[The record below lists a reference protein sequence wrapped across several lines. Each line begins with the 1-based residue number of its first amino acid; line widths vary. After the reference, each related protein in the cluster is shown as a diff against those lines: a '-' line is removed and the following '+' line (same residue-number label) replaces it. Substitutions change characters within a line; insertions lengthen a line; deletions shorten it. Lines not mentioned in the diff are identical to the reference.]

1 MTAGADKAPRL
12 RRSLLATPGNVEA
25 KVLKSAGLPVDVL
38 MLDLEDGVPGTDDA
52 KAQARDVLGRC
63 IRGHAFATREI
74 AIRINGPR
82 TPWFRDDLAFVTT
95 LDIPTVVVPM
105 VEDAEDMVRVE
116 RELDDLKAP
125 ESLGL
130 ILLIETP
137 AAVLNLPE
145 MVKASPRT
153 NGLIAGGLDYAM
165 CMHSLS
171 ILPFQTDAG
180 GHRHD
185 EDLLYMRQRILAV
198 ARAHGLSALDAM
210 RPGEIS
216 DLAAI
221 RADAAYARWLG
232 FDGIDF
238 YHPAFIDLANEVF
251 TPSAEELAW
260 ADKVLAP
267 NSGGEAGATASRKV
281 DGRVVLPQH
290 VEIAKRLRALAA
302 AIGAHT

>member
-1 MTAGADKAPRL
+1 MTGGADTAPRL

-38 MLDLEDGVPGTDDA
+38 MLDLEDGVPGTNEA

-82 TPWFRDDLAFVTT
+82 TPWFQDDLAFVTT

-125 ESLGL
+125 ERLAL

-137 AAVLNLPE
+137 AAVLNLPD

-216 DLAAI
+216 DLDAI

-251 TPSAEELAW
+251 TPSEKAVTEAREILAAMEEAK
-260 ADKVLAP
+260 AK
-267 NSGGEAGATASRKV
+267 GEGATVYKGRLVDIASIKQAEV
-281 DGRVVLPQH
+281 IVKQS
-290 VEIAKRLRALAA
+290 EMIA
-302 AIGAHT
+302 GH